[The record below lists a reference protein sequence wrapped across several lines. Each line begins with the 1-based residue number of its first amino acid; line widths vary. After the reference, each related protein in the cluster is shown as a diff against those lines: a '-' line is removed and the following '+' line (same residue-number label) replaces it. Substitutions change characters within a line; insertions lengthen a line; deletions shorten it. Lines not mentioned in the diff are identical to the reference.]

1 MISKTTMAGVGTL
14 VLLLGGCGLE
24 AHDGV
29 RHAVSG
35 PTSSSGKAIA
45 PIEIA
50 PRPGIPPTIDQ
61 PPETA
66 AEPAT
71 GDVIDMSLG

>member
-35 PTSSSGKAIA
+35 ATSNSGKTVA

-50 PRPGIPPTIDQ
+50 PRPSIPPTIETPPDIPAQ
-61 PPETA
+61 P
-66 AEPAT
+66 
-71 GDVIDMSLG
+71 DVVDMSLG

>member
-24 AHDGV
+24 AHDAV
-29 RHAVSG
+29 RNAVSG

-50 PRPGIPPTIDQ
+50 PRPGIPPTIEEAPD
-61 PPETA
+61 TA
-66 AEPAT
+66 AQPAT
-71 GDVIDMSLG
+71 DDVIDMSLG

>member
-50 PRPGIPPTIDQ
+50 PRPGIPPTIETPPDIPAQ
-61 PPETA
+61 P
-66 AEPAT
+66 
-71 GDVIDMSLG
+71 DIVDMSLG